1 MSVADTIRSKL
12 TDRFTPARLDV
23 IDNSHRHAGH
33 AGARPEGETHFIVTI
48 VSAGFAGLSRVA
60 RQRLVYQ
67 TLAEELATRVHALS
81 LTTLNARGR
90 SPQVESGSRS
100 RRRAKEIAQFGGGSV
115 FHDKGIAD
123 VAG

>member
-23 IDNSHRHAGH
+23 IDESHRHAGH
-33 AGARPEGETHFIVTI
+33 AGARPEGETHFTVTI
-48 VSAGFAGLSRVA
+48 VSAGFARLSRVA

-81 LTTLNARGR
+81 LTT
-90 SPQVESGSRS
+90 
-100 RRRAKEIAQFGGGSV
+100 IAPGEE
-115 FHDKGIAD
+115 KP
-123 VAG
+123 